1 MQIVDGQII
10 HYNAGRRFAA
20 PENFMRSKD
29 FLDLAKDPNFI
40 SGIYNYC
47 DRWCERCAFT
57 SRCFLY
63 ATEKSDPD
71 LDDPE
76 VGDITNAKFW
86 RKLALIFKDTH
97 DLIKTCAEEA
107 GVDLDAIEA
116 EAAIAEH
123 DREREVAE
131 KHELSVLARE
141 YAQMVEQ
148 WFATELPDE
157 PTIYTQGARPDAAEK
172 EIDAAAAIEII
183 RWYQFFIAT
192 KTFRALLKDDDD
204 LSEEDL
210 ESDGETVRDATQ
222 NDSNGSAKVALIAID
237 RSLSSWR
244 LMQNFF
250 PDKQASTAPLMATL
264 EKLRNGIESVLPAA
278 RDFVRP
284 GFDEVESEFLS

>member
-1 MQIVDGQII
+1 
-10 HYNAGRRFAA
+10 
-20 PENFMRSKD
+20 MRSKD

-63 ATEKSDPD
+63 ATEKSDAD

-76 VGDITNAKFW
+76 VHDISNAKFW

-116 EAAIAEH
+116 DAAIAEH
-123 DREREVAE
+123 HRQTEVAE
-131 KHELSVLARE
+131 KHELSLLARD

-148 WFATELPDE
+148 WFASELPGE
-157 PTIYTQGARPDAAEK
+157 AEIYAQGARPDAAEK
-172 EIDAAAAIEII
+172 EIDSATAIEII
-183 RWYQFFIAT
+183 RWYQFFIAA
-192 KTFRALLKDDDD
+192 KTFRALLHDDND
-204 LSEEDL
+204 LNDEDPG
-210 ESDGETVRDATQ
+210 GETETIRDATQ

-244 LMQNFF
+244 VIDQLF
-250 PDKQASTAPLMATL
+250 PEKQVSTAPLIARL
-264 EKLRNGIESVLPAA
+264 AKLRDGIESVLPAA

-284 GFDEVESEFLS
+284 GFDEVESDFVS